1 MAERGVVMGDVLL
14 ARWQFG
20 ITSVYHF
27 LFVPL
32 TLGLSVLV
40 AIMETLYVRTG
51 NELFKRMAK
60 FWGKLFLLN
69 FSLGVVTGLVQE
81 FQFGMNWSEYSRF
94 MGDIFGVPLALE
106 ALTAFYLESV
116 FIGLWLFGWDRLSRK
131 VHLACIWLVAFASNL
146 SALWILIANS
156 FMQAP
161 VGYVLRNGRAEMTD
175 FFALL
180 TNSYVLRQYP
190 HTLMG
195 GLITAGVFV
204 MAISAYHL
212 LRKNQPEFFRTSLRI
227 GLTCALIAALLA
239 AGTGHMQAQHV
250 AKAQPMKLA
259 VMESLWETAN
269 PAPYLLFAFIDQAK
283 QQNSLEI
290 SIPGALSLLVYGSL
304 DGEIKGIKELQ
315 TQYAQQ
321 YGPGN
326 YVPDI
331 FPVFWSYRIMIGA
344 GMWLLALTAF
354 AFFQLRRNRLEQT
367 PWLLRAIFWSL
378 PVPYLANSAGWIV
391 TEMGRQPWIVFGLQ
405 RVEQAVSPNVSS
417 STVWTSL
424 IGFTVLYGLLA
435 VVGVHLLKKFA
446 RQGPEQEKT
455 GNVAATAKEATLWN

>member
-1 MAERGVVMGDVLL
+1 MGDVLL

-51 NELFKRMAK
+51 NELYKRMAK

-131 VHLACIWLVAFASNL
+131 VHLVCIWLVAFASNL

-175 FFALL
+175 FVALL

-227 GLTCALIAALLA
+227 GLTCALIASLLA
-239 AGTGHMQAQHV
+239 AGTGHLQAQHV

-259 VMESLWETAN
+259 VMESLWETAI
-269 PAPYLLFAFIDQAK
+269 PAPYLLFASIDQDK

-290 SIPGALSLLVYGSL
+290 SVPGALSLLVHGSL

-315 TQYAQQ
+315 AQYAQQ

-354 AFFQLRRNRLEQT
+354 AFFQLRQNRLEQT

-417 STVWTSL
+417 GAVWTSL

-446 RQGPEQEKT
+446 CQGPEQANS
-455 GNVAATAKEATLWN
+455 GNVAIATKEATLWN

>member
-1 MAERGVVMGDVLL
+1 MISEQLVDLSRL
-14 ARWQFG
+14 QFAA
-20 ITSVYHF
+20 TAMYHF

-32 TLGLSVLV
+32 TLGMVWLLV
-40 AIMETLYVRTG
+40 IMESVYVMTG
-51 NELFKRMAK
+51 KTVWKDMTR
-60 FWGKLFLLN
+60 FWGKLFGIN
-69 FSLGVVTGLVQE
+69 FALGVTTGITLE
-81 FQFGMNWSEYSRF
+81 FQFGTNWAYYSHYV
-94 MGDIFGVPLALE
+94 GDIFGAPLAIEGLM
-106 ALTAFYLESV
+106 AFFLEST
-116 FIGLWLFGWDRLSRK
+116 FIGLFFFGWDRLSRTQ
-131 VHLACIWLVAFASNL
+131 HLMVTLLMAIGTNL

-175 FFALL
+175 FVALL

-227 GLTCALIAALLA
+227 GLTCALIASLLA
-239 AGTGHMQAQHV
+239 AGTGHLQAQHV

-269 PAPYLLFAFIDQAK
+269 PAPYLLFASIDQNK

-290 SIPGALSLLVYGSL
+290 SVPGALSLLVHGSL

-315 TQYAQQ
+315 AQYAQQ

-354 AFFQLRRNRLEQT
+354 AFFQLRRNRLEQN

-417 STVWTSL
+417 GAVWSSL

-446 RQGPEQEKT
+446 RQGPEQANS
-455 GNVAATAKEATLWN
+455 GNVAIAAKEATLWN

>member
-1 MAERGVVMGDVLL
+1 MGDVLL

-51 NELFKRMAK
+51 NELYKRMAK

-131 VHLACIWLVAFASNL
+131 THLACIWLVAFASNL

-212 LRKNQPEFFRTSLRI
+212 LRKNQPEFFRPSLRI
-227 GLTCALIAALLA
+227 GLTCALIASLLA
-239 AGTGHMQAQHV
+239 AGTGHLQAQHV

-269 PAPYLLFAFIDQAK
+269 PAPYLLFASIDQDK

-290 SIPGALSLLVYGSL
+290 SVPGALSLLVHGSL

-315 TQYAQQ
+315 AQYAQQ

-354 AFFQLRRNRLEQT
+354 AFFQLRRNRLEQN

-417 STVWTSL
+417 GAVWTSL

-446 RQGPEQEKT
+446 CQGPEQANS
-455 GNVAATAKEATLWN
+455 GNVAIAAKEATLWN

>member
-1 MAERGVVMGDVLL
+1 MGDVLL

-51 NELFKRMAK
+51 NELYKRMAK

-131 VHLACIWLVAFASNL
+131 VHLVCIWLVAFASNL

-227 GLTCALIAALLA
+227 GLTCALIASLLA
-239 AGTGHMQAQHV
+239 AGTGHLQAQHV

-269 PAPYLLFAFIDQAK
+269 PAPYLLFASIDQNK

-290 SIPGALSLLVYGSL
+290 SVPGALSLLVYGSL

-315 TQYAQQ
+315 AQYAQQ

-354 AFFQLRRNRLEQT
+354 AFFQLRRNRLEQN

-417 STVWTSL
+417 GAVWTSL

-446 RQGPEQEKT
+446 RQGPEQANS
-455 GNVAATAKEATLWN
+455 GNVAIAAKEATLWN

>member
-1 MAERGVVMGDVLL
+1 MGDVLL

-51 NELFKRMAK
+51 NELYKRMAK

-131 VHLACIWLVAFASNL
+131 THLACIWLVAFASNL

-175 FFALL
+175 FVALL

-212 LRKNQPEFFRTSLRI
+212 LRKNQPEFFRPSLRI
-227 GLTCALIAALLA
+227 GLTCALIASLLA
-239 AGTGHMQAQHV
+239 AGTGHLQAQHV

-269 PAPYLLFAFIDQAK
+269 PAPYLLFASIDQDK

-290 SIPGALSLLVYGSL
+290 SVPGALSLLVHGSL

-315 TQYAQQ
+315 AQYAQQ

-354 AFFQLRRNRLEQT
+354 AFFQLRRNRLEQN

-417 STVWTSL
+417 GAVWTSL

-446 RQGPEQEKT
+446 CQGPEQANS
-455 GNVAATAKEATLWN
+455 GNVAIAAKEATLWN

>member
-1 MAERGVVMGDVLL
+1 MGDVLL

-51 NELFKRMAK
+51 NELYKRMAK

-131 VHLACIWLVAFASNL
+131 THLACIWLVAFASNL

-175 FFALL
+175 FVALL

-227 GLTCALIAALLA
+227 GLTCALIASLLA
-239 AGTGHMQAQHV
+239 AGTGHLQAQHV

-269 PAPYLLFAFIDQAK
+269 PAPYLLFASIDQNK

-290 SIPGALSLLVYGSL
+290 SVPGALSLLVYGSL

-315 TQYAQQ
+315 AQYAQQ

-354 AFFQLRRNRLEQT
+354 AFFQLRRNRLEQN

-417 STVWTSL
+417 GAVWTSL

-446 RQGPEQEKT
+446 CQGPEQANS
-455 GNVAATAKEATLWN
+455 GNVAIAAKEATLWN

>member
-1 MAERGVVMGDVLL
+1 MGDVLL

-51 NELFKRMAK
+51 NELYKRMAK

-131 VHLACIWLVAFASNL
+131 THLLCIWLVAFASNL

-212 LRKNQPEFFRTSLRI
+212 LRKNQPEFFRPSLRI
-227 GLTCALIAALLA
+227 GLTCALIASLLA
-239 AGTGHMQAQHV
+239 AGTGHLQAQHV

-269 PAPYLLFAFIDQAK
+269 PAPYLLFASIDQNK

-290 SIPGALSLLVYGSL
+290 SVPGALSLLVHGSL

-315 TQYAQQ
+315 AQYAQQ

-354 AFFQLRRNRLEQT
+354 AFFQLRRNRLEQN

-417 STVWTSL
+417 GAVWTSL

-446 RQGPEQEKT
+446 RQGPEQANS
-455 GNVAATAKEATLWN
+455 GNVAIAAKEATLWN

>member
-1 MAERGVVMGDVLL
+1 MGDVLL

-51 NELFKRMAK
+51 NELYKRMAK

-131 VHLACIWLVAFASNL
+131 THLLCIWLVAFASNL

-227 GLTCALIAALLA
+227 GLTCALIASLLA
-239 AGTGHMQAQHV
+239 AGTGHLQAQHV

-269 PAPYLLFAFIDQAK
+269 PAPYLLFASIDQNK

-290 SIPGALSLLVYGSL
+290 SVPGALSLLVYGSL

-315 TQYAQQ
+315 AQYAQQ

-354 AFFQLRRNRLEQT
+354 AFFQLRRNRLEQN

-417 STVWTSL
+417 GAVWTSL

-446 RQGPEQEKT
+446 RQGPEQANS
-455 GNVAATAKEATLWN
+455 GNVAIAAKEATLWN

>member
-1 MAERGVVMGDVLL
+1 MGDVLL

-51 NELFKRMAK
+51 NELYKRMAK

-131 VHLACIWLVAFASNL
+131 VHLVCIWLVAFASNL

-175 FFALL
+175 FVALL

-227 GLTCALIAALLA
+227 GLTCALIASLLA
-239 AGTGHMQAQHV
+239 AGTGHLQAQHV

-269 PAPYLLFAFIDQAK
+269 PAPYLLFASIDQNK

-290 SIPGALSLLVYGSL
+290 SVPGALSLLVYGSL

-315 TQYAQQ
+315 AQYAQQ

-354 AFFQLRRNRLEQT
+354 AFFQLRRNRLEQN

-417 STVWTSL
+417 GAVWTSL

-446 RQGPEQEKT
+446 CQGPEQANS
-455 GNVAATAKEATLWN
+455 GNVAIAAKEATLWN

>member
-1 MAERGVVMGDVLL
+1 MGDVLL

-51 NELFKRMAK
+51 NELYKRMAK

-131 VHLACIWLVAFASNL
+131 THLACIWLVAFASNL

-227 GLTCALIAALLA
+227 GLTCALIASVLA

-269 PAPYLLFAFIDQAK
+269 PAPYLLFASINQDK

-290 SIPGALSLLVYGSL
+290 SVPGALSLLVYGSL

-326 YVPDI
+326 YIPDI

-417 STVWTSL
+417 GAVWTSL

-446 RQGPEQEKT
+446 RQGPEPANSD
-455 GNVAATAKEATLWN
+455 NVATTAKEATLWN

>member
-1 MAERGVVMGDVLL
+1 MGDVLL

-51 NELFKRMAK
+51 NELYKRMAK

-131 VHLACIWLVAFASNL
+131 THLACIWLVAFASNL

-175 FFALL
+175 FVALL

-227 GLTCALIAALLA
+227 GLTCALIASLLA
-239 AGTGHMQAQHV
+239 AGTGHLQAQHV

-269 PAPYLLFAFIDQAK
+269 PAPYLLFASIDQDK

-290 SIPGALSLLVYGSL
+290 SVPGALSLLVHGSL

-315 TQYAQQ
+315 AQYAQQ

-354 AFFQLRRNRLEQT
+354 AFFQLRRNRLEQN

-417 STVWTSL
+417 GAVWTSL

-446 RQGPEQEKT
+446 RQGPEQANS
-455 GNVAATAKEATLWN
+455 GNVAIAAKEATLWN

>member
-1 MAERGVVMGDVLL
+1 MGDVLL

-51 NELFKRMAK
+51 NELYKRMAK

-131 VHLACIWLVAFASNL
+131 THLACIWLVAFASNL

-175 FFALL
+175 FVALL

-212 LRKNQPEFFRTSLRI
+212 LRKNQPEFFRPSLRI
-227 GLTCALIAALLA
+227 GLTCALIASLLA
-239 AGTGHMQAQHV
+239 AGTGHLQAQHV

-269 PAPYLLFAFIDQAK
+269 PAPYLLFASIDQNK

-290 SIPGALSLLVYGSL
+290 SVPGALSLLVHGSL

-315 TQYAQQ
+315 AQYAQQ

-354 AFFQLRRNRLEQT
+354 AFFQLRRNRLEQN

-417 STVWTSL
+417 GAVWTSL

-446 RQGPEQEKT
+446 RQGPEQANS
-455 GNVAATAKEATLWN
+455 GNVAIAAKEATLWN

>member
-1 MAERGVVMGDVLL
+1 MGDVLL

-51 NELFKRMAK
+51 NELYKRMAK

-131 VHLACIWLVAFASNL
+131 THLACIWLVAFASNL

-227 GLTCALIAALLA
+227 GLTCALIASLLA
-239 AGTGHMQAQHV
+239 AGTGHLQAQHV

-269 PAPYLLFAFIDQAK
+269 PAPYLLFASIDQDK

-290 SIPGALSLLVYGSL
+290 SVPGALSLLVHGSL

-315 TQYAQQ
+315 AQYAQQ

-354 AFFQLRRNRLEQT
+354 AFFQLRQNRLEQT

-417 STVWTSL
+417 GAVWTSL

-446 RQGPEQEKT
+446 CQGPEQANS
-455 GNVAATAKEATLWN
+455 GNVAIATKEATLWN

>member
-1 MAERGVVMGDVLL
+1 MGDVLL

-51 NELFKRMAK
+51 NELYKRMAK

-131 VHLACIWLVAFASNL
+131 VHLVCIWLVAFASNL

-212 LRKNQPEFFRTSLRI
+212 LRKNQPEFFRPSLRI
-227 GLTCALIAALLA
+227 GLTCALIASLLA
-239 AGTGHMQAQHV
+239 AGTGHLQAQHV

-269 PAPYLLFAFIDQAK
+269 PAPYLLFASIDQNK

-290 SIPGALSLLVYGSL
+290 SVPGALSLLVHGSL

-315 TQYAQQ
+315 AQYAQQ

-354 AFFQLRRNRLEQT
+354 AFFQLRRNRLEQN

-417 STVWTSL
+417 GAVWTSL

-446 RQGPEQEKT
+446 CQGPEQANS
-455 GNVAATAKEATLWN
+455 GNVAIAAKEATLWN

>member
-1 MAERGVVMGDVLL
+1 MGDVLL

-51 NELFKRMAK
+51 NELYKRMAK

-131 VHLACIWLVAFASNL
+131 VHLVCIWLVAFASNL

-175 FFALL
+175 FVALL

-227 GLTCALIAALLA
+227 GLTCALIASLLA
-239 AGTGHMQAQHV
+239 AGTGHLQAQHV

-269 PAPYLLFAFIDQAK
+269 PAPYLLFASIDQDK

-290 SIPGALSLLVYGSL
+290 SVPGALSLLVHGSL

-315 TQYAQQ
+315 AQYAQQ

-354 AFFQLRRNRLEQT
+354 AFFQLRRNRLEQN

-417 STVWTSL
+417 GAVWTSL

-446 RQGPEQEKT
+446 CQGPEQANS
-455 GNVAATAKEATLWN
+455 GNVAIAAKEATLWN

>member
-1 MAERGVVMGDVLL
+1 MGDVLL

-51 NELFKRMAK
+51 NELYKRMAK

-131 VHLACIWLVAFASNL
+131 THLLCIWLVAFASNL

-175 FFALL
+175 FVALL

-227 GLTCALIAALLA
+227 GLTCALIASLLA
-239 AGTGHMQAQHV
+239 AGTGHLQAQHV

-269 PAPYLLFAFIDQAK
+269 PAPYLLFASIDQDK

-290 SIPGALSLLVYGSL
+290 SVPGALSLLVHGSL

-315 TQYAQQ
+315 AQYAQQ

-354 AFFQLRRNRLEQT
+354 AFFQLRQNRLEQT

-417 STVWTSL
+417 GAVWTSL

-446 RQGPEQEKT
+446 CQGPEQANS
-455 GNVAATAKEATLWN
+455 GNVAIAAKEATLWN

>member
-1 MAERGVVMGDVLL
+1 MGDVLL

-51 NELFKRMAK
+51 NELYKRMAK

-131 VHLACIWLVAFASNL
+131 THLACIWLVAFASNL

-175 FFALL
+175 FVALL

-212 LRKNQPEFFRTSLRI
+212 LRKNQPEFFRPSLRI
-227 GLTCALIAALLA
+227 GLTCALIASLLA
-239 AGTGHMQAQHV
+239 AGTGHLQAQHV

-269 PAPYLLFAFIDQAK
+269 PAPYLLFASIDQNK

-290 SIPGALSLLVYGSL
+290 SVPGALSLLVYGSL

-315 TQYAQQ
+315 AQYAQQ

-354 AFFQLRRNRLEQT
+354 AFFQLRRNRLEQN

-417 STVWTSL
+417 GAVWTSL

-446 RQGPEQEKT
+446 RQGPEQANS
-455 GNVAATAKEATLWN
+455 GNVAIAAKEATLWN

>member
-1 MAERGVVMGDVLL
+1 MGDVLL

-51 NELFKRMAK
+51 NELYKRMAK

-131 VHLACIWLVAFASNL
+131 VHLLCIWLVAFASNL

-175 FFALL
+175 FVALL

-227 GLTCALIAALLA
+227 GLTCALIASLLA
-239 AGTGHMQAQHV
+239 AGTGHLQAQHV

-269 PAPYLLFAFIDQAK
+269 PAPYLLFASIDQDK

-290 SIPGALSLLVYGSL
+290 SVPGALSLLVHGSL

-315 TQYAQQ
+315 AQYAQQ

-354 AFFQLRRNRLEQT
+354 AFFQLRRNRLEQN

-417 STVWTSL
+417 GAVWTSL

-446 RQGPEQEKT
+446 CQGPEQANS
-455 GNVAATAKEATLWN
+455 GNVAIAAKEATLWN

>member
-1 MAERGVVMGDVLL
+1 MGDVLL

-40 AIMETLYVRTG
+40 AVMETLYVRTG
-51 NELFKRMAK
+51 NDLYKRMAK

-131 VHLACIWLVAFASNL
+131 THLVCIWLVAFASNL

-227 GLTCALIAALLA
+227 GLTCALIASILA

-269 PAPYLLFAFIDQAK
+269 PAPYLLFASINQDK

-290 SIPGALSLLVYGSL
+290 SVPGALSLLVYGSL

-326 YVPDI
+326 YIPDI

-417 STVWTSL
+417 GTVWTSL

-446 RQGPEQEKT
+446 RQGPEPANSD
-455 GNVAATAKEATLWN
+455 NVATTAKEATLWN

>member
-1 MAERGVVMGDVLL
+1 MGDVLL

-51 NELFKRMAK
+51 NELYKRMAK

-131 VHLACIWLVAFASNL
+131 THLACIWLVAFASNL

-212 LRKNQPEFFRTSLRI
+212 LRKNQPEFFRPSLRI
-227 GLTCALIAALLA
+227 GLTCALIASLLA
-239 AGTGHMQAQHV
+239 AGTGHLQAQHV

-269 PAPYLLFAFIDQAK
+269 PAPYLLFASIDQDK

-290 SIPGALSLLVYGSL
+290 SVPGALSLLVHGSL

-315 TQYAQQ
+315 AQYAQQ

-354 AFFQLRRNRLEQT
+354 AFFQLRQNRLEQT

-417 STVWTSL
+417 GAVWTSL

-446 RQGPEQEKT
+446 CQGPEQANS
-455 GNVAATAKEATLWN
+455 GNVAIATKEATLWN

>member
-1 MAERGVVMGDVLL
+1 MGDVLL

-51 NELFKRMAK
+51 NELYKRMAK

-131 VHLACIWLVAFASNL
+131 THLACIWLVAFASNL

-212 LRKNQPEFFRTSLRI
+212 LRKNQPEFFRPSLCI
-227 GLTCALIAALLA
+227 GLTCALIASLLA
-239 AGTGHMQAQHV
+239 AGTGHLQAQHV

-269 PAPYLLFAFIDQAK
+269 PAPYLLFASIDQNK

-290 SIPGALSLLVYGSL
+290 SVPGALSLLVHGSL

-315 TQYAQQ
+315 AQYAQQ

-354 AFFQLRRNRLEQT
+354 AFFQLRRNRLEQN

-417 STVWTSL
+417 GAVWTSL

-446 RQGPEQEKT
+446 CQGPEQANS
-455 GNVAATAKEATLWN
+455 GNVAIAAKEATLWN

>member
-1 MAERGVVMGDVLL
+1 MGDVLL

-51 NELFKRMAK
+51 NELYKRMAK

-131 VHLACIWLVAFASNL
+131 VHLVCIWLVAFASNL

-212 LRKNQPEFFRTSLRI
+212 LRKNQPEFFRPSLRI
-227 GLTCALIAALLA
+227 GLTCALIASLLA
-239 AGTGHMQAQHV
+239 AGTGHLQAQHV

-269 PAPYLLFAFIDQAK
+269 PAPYLLFASIDQNK

-290 SIPGALSLLVYGSL
+290 SVPGALSLLVYGSL

-315 TQYAQQ
+315 AQYAQQ

-354 AFFQLRRNRLEQT
+354 AFFQLRRNRLEQN

-417 STVWTSL
+417 GAVWTSL

-446 RQGPEQEKT
+446 CQGPEQANS
-455 GNVAATAKEATLWN
+455 GNVAIAAKEATLWN

>member
-1 MAERGVVMGDVLL
+1 MGDVLL

-51 NELFKRMAK
+51 NELYKRMAK

-131 VHLACIWLVAFASNL
+131 THLACIWLVAFASNL

-227 GLTCALIAALLA
+227 GLTCALIASLLA
-239 AGTGHMQAQHV
+239 AGTGHLQAQHV

-269 PAPYLLFAFIDQAK
+269 PAPYLLFASIDQDK

-290 SIPGALSLLVYGSL
+290 SVPGALSLLVHGSL

-315 TQYAQQ
+315 AQYAQQ

-354 AFFQLRRNRLEQT
+354 AFFQLRRNRLEQN

-417 STVWTSL
+417 GAVWTSL

-446 RQGPEQEKT
+446 CQGPEQANS
-455 GNVAATAKEATLWN
+455 GNVAIAAKEATLWN

>member
-1 MAERGVVMGDVLL
+1 MGDVLL

-51 NELFKRMAK
+51 NELYKRMAK
-60 FWGKLFLLN
+60 FWDKLFLLN

-131 VHLACIWLVAFASNL
+131 THLLCIWLVAFASNL

-175 FFALL
+175 FVALL

-227 GLTCALIAALLA
+227 GLTCALIASLLA
-239 AGTGHMQAQHV
+239 AGTGHLQAQHV

-269 PAPYLLFAFIDQAK
+269 PAPYLLFASIDQNK

-290 SIPGALSLLVYGSL
+290 SVPGALSLLVHGSL

-315 TQYAQQ
+315 AQYAQQ

-417 STVWTSL
+417 GAVWTSL

-446 RQGPEQEKT
+446 CQGPEQANS
-455 GNVAATAKEATLWN
+455 GNVAIAAKEATLWN

>member
-1 MAERGVVMGDVLL
+1 MGDVLL

-51 NELFKRMAK
+51 NELYKRMAK

-131 VHLACIWLVAFASNL
+131 VHLVCIWLVAFASNL

-212 LRKNQPEFFRTSLRI
+212 LRKNQPEFVRPSLRS
-227 GLTCALIAALLA
+227 GLTCALIASLLA
-239 AGTGHMQAQHV
+239 AGTGHLQAQHV

-269 PAPYLLFAFIDQAK
+269 PAPYLLFASIDQNK

-290 SIPGALSLLVYGSL
+290 SVPGALSLLVYGSL

-315 TQYAQQ
+315 AQYAQQ

-354 AFFQLRRNRLEQT
+354 AFFQLRRNRLEQN

-417 STVWTSL
+417 GAVWTSL

-446 RQGPEQEKT
+446 RQGPEQANS
-455 GNVAATAKEATLWN
+455 GNVAIAAKEATLWN

>member
-1 MAERGVVMGDVLL
+1 MGDVLL

-51 NELFKRMAK
+51 NELYKRMAK

-131 VHLACIWLVAFASNL
+131 THLACIWLVAFASNL

-175 FFALL
+175 FVALL

-227 GLTCALIAALLA
+227 GLTCALIASLLA
-239 AGTGHMQAQHV
+239 AGTGHLQAQHV

-269 PAPYLLFAFIDQAK
+269 PAPYLLFASIDQDK

-290 SIPGALSLLVYGSL
+290 SVPGALSLLVYGSL

-315 TQYAQQ
+315 AQYAQQ

-354 AFFQLRRNRLEQT
+354 AFFQLRRNRLEQN

-417 STVWTSL
+417 GAVWTSL

-446 RQGPEQEKT
+446 CQGPEQANS
-455 GNVAATAKEATLWN
+455 GNVAIAAKEATLWN

>member
-1 MAERGVVMGDVLL
+1 MGDVLL

-51 NELFKRMAK
+51 NELYKRMAK

-175 FFALL
+175 FVALL

-227 GLTCALIAALLA
+227 GLTCALIASLLA
-239 AGTGHMQAQHV
+239 AGTGHLQAQHV

-269 PAPYLLFAFIDQAK
+269 PAPYLLFASIDQDK

-290 SIPGALSLLVYGSL
+290 SVPGALSLLVHGSL

-315 TQYAQQ
+315 AQYAQQ

-354 AFFQLRRNRLEQT
+354 AFFQLRRNRLEQN

-417 STVWTSL
+417 GAVWTSL

-446 RQGPEQEKT
+446 CQGPEQANS
-455 GNVAATAKEATLWN
+455 GNVAIAAKEATLWN

>member
-1 MAERGVVMGDVLL
+1 MGDVLL

-40 AIMETLYVRTG
+40 AVMETLYVRTG
-51 NELFKRMAK
+51 NDLYKRMAK

-131 VHLACIWLVAFASNL
+131 THLVCIWLVAFASNL

-227 GLTCALIAALLA
+227 GLTCALIASILA

-269 PAPYLLFAFIDQAK
+269 PAPYLLFASINHDK

-290 SIPGALSLLVYGSL
+290 SVPGALSLLVYGSL

-326 YVPDI
+326 YIPDI

-417 STVWTSL
+417 GAVWTSL

-446 RQGPEQEKT
+446 RQGPEPANSD
-455 GNVAATAKEATLWN
+455 NVATTAKEATLWN

>member
-1 MAERGVVMGDVLL
+1 MGDVLL

-51 NELFKRMAK
+51 NDLYKRMAK

-131 VHLACIWLVAFASNL
+131 THLLCIWLVAFASNL

-175 FFALL
+175 FVALL

-227 GLTCALIAALLA
+227 GLTCALIASLLA
-239 AGTGHMQAQHV
+239 AGTGHLQAQHV

-269 PAPYLLFAFIDQAK
+269 PAPYLLFASIDQDK

-290 SIPGALSLLVYGSL
+290 SVPGALSLLVHGSL

-315 TQYAQQ
+315 AQYAQQ

-354 AFFQLRRNRLEQT
+354 AFFQLRRNRLEQN

-417 STVWTSL
+417 GAVWTSL

-446 RQGPEQEKT
+446 CQGPEQANS
-455 GNVAATAKEATLWN
+455 GNVAIAAKEATLWN

>member
-1 MAERGVVMGDVLL
+1 MGDVLL

-51 NELFKRMAK
+51 NELYKRMAK

-131 VHLACIWLVAFASNL
+131 THLACIWLVAFASNL

-212 LRKNQPEFFRTSLRI
+212 LRKNQPEFFRPSLRI
-227 GLTCALIAALLA
+227 GLTCALIASLLA
-239 AGTGHMQAQHV
+239 AGTGHLQAQHV

-269 PAPYLLFAFIDQAK
+269 PAPYLLFASIDQNK

-290 SIPGALSLLVYGSL
+290 SVPGALSLLVHGSL

-315 TQYAQQ
+315 AQYAQQ

-354 AFFQLRRNRLEQT
+354 AFFQLRRNRLEQN

-417 STVWTSL
+417 GAVWTSL

-446 RQGPEQEKT
+446 RQGPEQANS
-455 GNVAATAKEATLWN
+455 GNVAIAAKEATLWN

>member
-1 MAERGVVMGDVLL
+1 MGDVLL

-51 NELFKRMAK
+51 NELYKRMAK

-131 VHLACIWLVAFASNL
+131 VHLVCIWLVAFASNL

-175 FFALL
+175 FVALL

-227 GLTCALIAALLA
+227 GLTCALIASLLA
-239 AGTGHMQAQHV
+239 AGTGHLQAQHV

-269 PAPYLLFAFIDQAK
+269 PAPYLLFASIDQNK

-290 SIPGALSLLVYGSL
+290 SVPGALSLLVYGSL

-315 TQYAQQ
+315 AQYAQQ

-354 AFFQLRRNRLEQT
+354 AFFQLRRNRLEQN

-417 STVWTSL
+417 GAVWTSL

-446 RQGPEQEKT
+446 CQGPEQANS
-455 GNVAATAKEATLWN
+455 GNVAIATKEATLWN

>member
-1 MAERGVVMGDVLL
+1 MGDVLL

-51 NELFKRMAK
+51 NELYKRMAK

-131 VHLACIWLVAFASNL
+131 THLACIWLVAFASNL

-212 LRKNQPEFFRTSLRI
+212 LRKNQPEFFRPSLRI
-227 GLTCALIAALLA
+227 GLTCALIASLLA
-239 AGTGHMQAQHV
+239 AGTGHLQAQHV

-269 PAPYLLFAFIDQAK
+269 PAPYLLFASIDQNK

-290 SIPGALSLLVYGSL
+290 SVPGALSLLVYGSL

-315 TQYAQQ
+315 AQYAQQ

-354 AFFQLRRNRLEQT
+354 AFFQLRRNRLEQN

-417 STVWTSL
+417 GAVWTSL

-446 RQGPEQEKT
+446 YQGPEQANS
-455 GNVAATAKEATLWN
+455 GNVAIATKEATLWN

>member
-1 MAERGVVMGDVLL
+1 MGDVLL

-51 NELFKRMAK
+51 NELYKRMAK

-131 VHLACIWLVAFASNL
+131 THLACIWLVAFASNL

-175 FFALL
+175 FVALL

-227 GLTCALIAALLA
+227 GLTCALIASLLA
-239 AGTGHMQAQHV
+239 AGTGHLQAQHV

-269 PAPYLLFAFIDQAK
+269 PAPYLLFASIDQNK

-290 SIPGALSLLVYGSL
+290 SVPGALSLLVYGSL

-315 TQYAQQ
+315 AQYAQQ

-354 AFFQLRRNRLEQT
+354 AFFQLRRNRLEQN

-417 STVWTSL
+417 GAVWTSL

-446 RQGPEQEKT
+446 RQGPEQANS
-455 GNVAATAKEATLWN
+455 GNVAIAAKEATLWN

>member
-1 MAERGVVMGDVLL
+1 MGDVLL

-51 NELFKRMAK
+51 NELYKRMAK

-131 VHLACIWLVAFASNL
+131 VHLVCIWLVAFASNL

-212 LRKNQPEFFRTSLRI
+212 LRKNQPEFFRPSLRI
-227 GLTCALIAALLA
+227 GLTCALIASLLA
-239 AGTGHMQAQHV
+239 AGTGHLQAQHV

-269 PAPYLLFAFIDQAK
+269 PAPYLLFASIDQNK

-290 SIPGALSLLVYGSL
+290 SVPGALSLLVYGSL

-315 TQYAQQ
+315 AQYAQQ

-354 AFFQLRRNRLEQT
+354 AFFQLRRNRLEQN

-417 STVWTSL
+417 GAVWTSL

-446 RQGPEQEKT
+446 RQGPEQANS
-455 GNVAATAKEATLWN
+455 GNVAIAAKEATLWN